1 MSNIPSFLRQEK
13 NSVYFNRTGE
23 LVYYV
28 PEYYFKSEIA
38 IINGQ
43 DVSLLGMFDYSVFDE
58 KGKTVTGLKRF
69 NYPTIFI
76 CRPGSIE
83 KKKDL
88 KLTKN
93 SKIEDY
99 RLLKF
104 KKDDICIISTKVPM
118 LIQNVEE
125 FFRLFKNGKFPN
137 TIPYDKIQEYFFDTM
152 AYNSGGYGV
161 SAQLFGVMIR
171 EMFRDQNNI
180 DNPFI
185 LSDSNDMTAYT
196 AIGIKD
202 LPKMTS
208 PYTAIASEN
217 FDESVVN
224 AIINKNH
231 KETPLEKL
239 FLL

>member
-1 MSNIPSFLRQEK
+1 MSKLPSFLRQEK
-13 NSVYFNRTGE
+13 NSIYFNRTGE

-28 PEYYFKSEIA
+28 PEYYFESEIA

-43 DVSLLGMFDYSVFDE
+43 DVSLLGMFDYAIFDDS
-58 KGKTVTGLKRF
+58 GKNINGLKGF

-104 KKDDICIISTKVPM
+104 KKDDMCIVSTKVPM

-125 FFRLFKNGKFPN
+125 FFRLFKNGRFPN
-137 TIPYDKIQEYFFDTM
+137 SIPYDKIHEYFFDTM
-152 AYNSGGYGV
+152 TYNSGSYGV
-161 SAQLFGVMIR
+161 SSQLFGLMIR
-171 EMFRDQNNI
+171 EMFRSQSNI
-180 DNPFI
+180 DIPFI
-185 LSDSNDMTAYT
+185 LSNSNDMTEYT
-196 AIGIKD
+196 IIGIKD

>member
-1 MSNIPSFLRQEK
+1 MSKIPSFLRQEK
-13 NSVYFNRTGE
+13 NSVYFNRSGE

-28 PEYYFKSEIA
+28 PEHYFKSEIA

-58 KGKTVTGLKRF
+58 KGKSVTGLKRF

-93 SKIEDY
+93 SKVEDY

-152 AYNSGGYGV
+152 TYNSGGYGV

-171 EMFRDQNNI
+171 EMFRDQSNLEVQ
-180 DNPFI
+180 FA
-185 LSDSNDMTAYT
+185 LSGSNDMTAYT
-196 AIGIKD
+196 TIGIKD